1 MTVFVFVVSGSL
13 LLLLLLVSTVVVV
26 LTVVVVVI
34 VILPSFSAYAPSSSS
49 QLSSVFQYYEL
60 LKVLSFAILS
70 TLVKSDE
77 RYIIA
82 LEVRFWYLVS
92 VYKHY

>member
-1 MTVFVFVVSGSL
+1 MTAFVFVVSGSL
-13 LLLLLLVSTVVVV
+13 LLLLLLLSTEVVV
-26 LTVVVVVI
+26 VVVVVI
-34 VILPSFSAYAPSSSS
+34 VILPSFSASPSRRYS
-49 QLSSVFQYYEL
+49 FYEL
-60 LKVLSFAILS
+60 LKVPLLLFFP

>member
-34 VILPSFSAYAPSSSS
+34 VILPSFSANAPSSSTVVV
-49 QLSSVFQYYEL
+49 VFQYYEL

-77 RYIIA
+77 RYIIV

>member
-1 MTVFVFVVSGSL
+1 MTVFVFVSGSLL

-26 LTVVVVVI
+26 LAVVVVVVI
-34 VILPSFSAYAPSSSS
+34 VILPSFSCLRP
-49 QLSSVFQYYEL
+49 LVVVVVIQYYEL

>member
-1 MTVFVFVVSGSL
+1 MTVFVVFVSGSLL

-26 LTVVVVVI
+26 LTVVVVI
-34 VILPSFSAYAPSSSS
+34 VILPSFSFLRP
-49 QLSSVFQYYEL
+49 LVVVVVIQYYEL